1 MLDKSSVY
9 NVLAERMCF
18 LDKYCLYEV
27 IQISH
32 MIFETRSQFLYK
44 FCTIL

>member
-9 NVLAERMCF
+9 NVLAKRMCF
-18 LDKYCLYEV
+18 LYEV
-27 IQISH
+27 IKIFH